1 MTRKRRS
8 LYLSGQIAQY
18 SPINQAWI
26 VRAYNK
32 NWSWEVLQ
40 AAPVIAICDT
50 QDDALEVMKEGS
62 VPGAHEEAP
71 PLHALAW
78 DFAHFGMEMALASQG
93 EGRVDVPLGRR
104 PSGMSRLYHHPDFDA
119 AVAIEG
125 TDR

>member
-50 QDDALEVMKEGS
+50 EDDALEVMKEGS
-62 VPGAHEEAP
+62 VPE
-71 PLHALAW
+71 
-78 DFAHFGMEMALASQG
+78 
-93 EGRVDVPLGRR
+93 VP
-104 PSGMSRLYHHPDFDA
+104 
-119 AVAIEG
+119 VAIEG